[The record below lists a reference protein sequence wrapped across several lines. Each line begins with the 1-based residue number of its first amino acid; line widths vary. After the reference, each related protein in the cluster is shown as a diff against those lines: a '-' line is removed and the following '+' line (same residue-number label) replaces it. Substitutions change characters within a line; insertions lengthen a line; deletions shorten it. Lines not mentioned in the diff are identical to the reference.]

1 MDAAANGLNAGA
13 GTPGHVSAG
22 HFRQFLSFLGLYAA
36 RSLLGS
42 GLHSSKSAS
51 NDRADRGLS
60 EQEQETLARLFAFS
74 GPGAAEGT
82 VRLRDFIAALSG
94 NTPST
99 LP

>member
-1 MDAAANGLNAGA
+1 M
-13 GTPGHVSAG
+13 
-22 HFRQFLSFLGLYAA
+22 
-36 RSLLGS
+36 
-42 GLHSSKSAS
+42 HSSKSAS

-94 NTPST
+94 DTPST